1 MFRKKTVFHSFK
13 EVVEDLLCAGLW
25 NTRTTQKPNDR
36 SPVGKRRVE
45 IQLAHTG
52 TTVPVSVRQHQL
64 GLVKIPAIP
73 ALKSFQY
80 STCR

>member
-1 MFRKKTVFHSFK
+1 MCWALGTHIR
-13 EVVEDLLCAGLW
+13 
-25 NTRTTQKPNDR
+25 TRQKSNDR

-52 TTVPVSVRQHQL
+52 MTVPVSFRQHQL
-64 GLVKIPAIP
+64 ELVKIPAIP
-73 ALKSFQY
+73 AIKSFQY